1 MALVK
6 MNRIYADKYLD
17 LCRTT
22 NPEAKNDPQI
32 FAKMLEVM
40 EADPWLKNRYPL
52 LIAGLGALNRIELTV
67 EERRCF
73 LGVMAIQVAL
83 DTHNM

>member
-6 MNRIYADKYLD
+6 MNRIYVDKYLD

-40 EADPWLKNRYPL
+40 EADPWLKNR
-52 LIAGLGALNRIELTV
+52 
-67 EERRCF
+67 
-73 LGVMAIQVAL
+73 
-83 DTHNM
+83 